1 MEFLMHILIAIFM
14 IVVFSLIGGV
24 AVMLLWNWLMPL
36 IFGLSSI
43 SFWEAVGLTFLC
55 NLLFGGSRS

>member
-1 MEFLMHILIAIFM
+1 MHILIAIFM

-36 IFGLSSI
+36 IFGLPSI